1 MQSAKPASTEL
12 ATIAA
17 AFGCG
22 EALARTIGG
31 LGRGGEH
38 GRGQVLYPLPD
49 REETSLLLAGMAQE
63 AAYGREGGV
72 LVLHQFGPGEFYGS
86 LIGQGDG
93 RGETQV
99 EALSDGRALHYGEE
113 AVVRLMESYTGVAV
127 AMTRQLARRL
137 AAMRQRMVEATL
149 LSATGRI
156 CAELLRLSRQ
166 SDDGVIRPLPVLAEL
181 AQRVQSTRETVS
193 RTVSQLERRGI
204 LKRQDGGLA
213 VIAAHRLEEL
223 VF

>member
-1 MQSAKPASTEL
+1 MEPADPASTEL
-12 ATIAA
+12 ATIGA

-22 EALARTIGG
+22 DALARTIGG
-31 LGRGGEH
+31 LGRGGDH
-38 GRGQVLYPLPD
+38 VRGQVLYPVPE
-49 REETSLLLAGMAQE
+49 REQTSLLLAGQAQE

-72 LVLHQFGPGEFYGS
+72 LVLHALGPGEFYGAVVG
-86 LIGQGDG
+86 LGDG
-93 RGETQV
+93 RGEAQV

-113 AVVRLMESYTGVAV
+113 AVLRLMESYSCVAM

-166 SDDGVIRPLPVLAEL
+166 AEDGVIRPVPVMAEL

-193 RTVSQLERRGI
+193 RTVSRLERRGI
-204 LKRQDGGLA
+204 VQRRGDGLA
-213 VIAAHRLEEL
+213 VVAAHRLEEL
-223 VF
+223 VY

>member
-1 MQSAKPASTEL
+1 MEPADPAATEI
-12 ATIAA
+12 ATIGA

-22 EALARTIGG
+22 EALARTIGA
-31 LGRGGEH
+31 LGRGGDH
-38 GRGQVLYPLPD
+38 ARGQVLYPLPD
-49 REETSLLLAGMAQE
+49 REQTSLLLAGQAQE

-72 LVLHQFGPGEFYGS
+72 LVLHQLGPGEFYGS
-86 LIGQGDG
+86 LVGLGDG
-93 RGETQV
+93 RGDAQV

-113 AVVRLMESYTGVAV
+113 AVLRLMESYACVAV

-166 SDDGVIRPLPVLAEL
+166 SPDGVIRPVPVMADL

-193 RTVSQLERRGI
+193 RTVSRLEQRGIIQRRG
-204 LKRQDGGLA
+204 DGLA
-213 VIAAHRLEEL
+213 VAAVHRLEEM
-223 VF
+223 VY